1 MTKYQP
7 LAEHLAAQSVSELTL
22 SFADVEKIIGE
33 TLPPTADRFKPF
45 WANSR
50 TKDGHPGRC
59 WLEQGWR
66 QVGLDQANRLVTF
79 RRSDA
84 RPTESLESLEPV
96 STDTLYDLLREAGV
110 SIDGWNEDFKSNPN
124 FCYEWCFGSLTE
136 GFVLCLWYSEFKI
149 NEDGWIYFDR
159 NVRVEKEERSGIASN
174 PEVDIKV
181 RNRANTQARRGAAL
195 DDAIRE
201 SYERRLPVRVIVGA
215 GKRPEGEERAERA
228 AKVEKRYLD
237 GQEWYVHS
245 YDFSSGACVIVRGIE
260 KPVDGNVDQ
269 TNTDD
274 GPYDEVQKRAI
285 KTRRGQAKFRRALLD
300 AYRTRCAVTGSRI
313 EELLEAAHIV
323 PHSLVTDYNLRN
335 GLLLRADIHTLFDLY
350 LLSVDSRSIVHVA
363 PQLRMTDYGK
373 YNGSSLAVVPDRF
386 TDAPGPDA
394 LDKHYSTY
402 VEMQRQKKAVT

>member
-245 YDFSSGACVIVRGIE
+245 YDFFSGACVIVRGIE

-373 YNGSSLAVVPDRF
+373 YNGRSLAVVPDRF
-386 TDAPGPDA
+386 TDAPGADA

-402 VEMQRQKKAVT
+402 VEMQRQKKR